1 MIPTPQQLEEISL
14 RREGK
19 LAETPF
25 SFLLLAHA
33 THLRTAVVEV
43 RRKQV
48 AKKIVFEQGVPI
60 ECRSNLVHETLGRYM
75 VGIGKLPEAD
85 LLPYLNQSA
94 ARGKPLG
101 EVLLEHGVV
110 GAEELFKLLQQN
122 LAKKLLDIFTWRD
135 GEIRLLPDAPEPD
148 SPLKVRVP
156 QLIVTG
162 ITKYSPAAEVEAG
175 VAPLVGKKLTLHP
188 HPRYSLDEIRLGPAQ
203 TQVAMALRAGWRM
216 DELAVGTA
224 MPFDEL
230 NRLLYA
236 LAVLGVVVTAE
247 SLSRRPSGATPGAAG
262 PARPEEATRET
273 RPFPAPPPTRL
284 QAVPLSAGVAAASR
298 GTAAAAADPE
308 TAAPASLE
316 TAAAASFGT
325 AAPATFETAAPAS
338 LATAAAAP
346 ASAETPAASIGTER
360 VAAAA
365 PGTALAAAPGTALAA
380 APGTAL
386 AAAPG
391 TAAAAAALETSAAAV
406 SAERRNEVVQ
416 AYLSHRRQDSFD
428 LLGVPEDTT
437 LGAVEQAF
445 LDFSRRFAPW
455 MLAGPQQESIEEKAR
470 ALFCAGARAYAE
482 LVDTEQRNTLLLR
495 RKTLREQRRGRHAPD
510 AFGIKTDLLDSEAQ
524 FRKGKALMEMGKYR
538 EAILQLEF
546 AADCDPGNGPYTA
559 ELAYCRF
566 LNAPASTAQ
575 ALGDL
580 QETLRR
586 DPDCGIALYYSGEIH
601 RHVGHKHEAEAFLR
615 RAIKAMSPDRRP
627 IEALKALSA
636 EKRR

>member
-1 MIPTPQQLEEISL
+1 VIPTPEQLEEISL

-25 SFLLLAHA
+25 SVLLLAHA

-135 GEIRLLPDAPEPD
+135 GELRLLPDAPEPD

-203 TQVAMALRAGWRM
+203 AQVAMALRAGWRM

-247 SLSRRPSGATPGAAG
+247 SLSKRPTGATPGAAG

-284 QAVPLSAGVAAASR
+284 QAVPLSAGAAAASR
-298 GTAAAAADPE
+298 GTAAAAAERE
-308 TAAPASLE
+308 TAAAASLE
-316 TAAAASFGT
+316 TAAAASFRT

-346 ASAETPAASIGTER
+346 ASPETTAASIGTER
-360 VAAAA
+360 VA
-365 PGTALAAAPGTALAA
+365 AA

-391 TAAAAAALETSAAAV
+391 TAAAAAALETSAATV

-455 MLAGPQQESIEEKAR
+455 PLAGPQQESIEEKAR
-470 ALFCAGARAYAE
+470 ALFFAGARAYAE

-546 AADCDPGNGPYTA
+546 AADCDPGNGLYTA

-586 DPDCGIALYYSGEIH
+586 DPECGIALYYSGEIH
-601 RHVGHKHEAEAFLR
+601 RHVGHKNEAEAFLR